1 VSPFETP
8 VKRLRPLEWALILLL
23 WFVAIGALYG
33 GAQLVI
39 APDGSRMNMR
49 LAWLV
54 ETPFMD
60 YFVPGLILMVIV
72 GGGHALIGWGVLRHW
87 THASLLAGAAGAS
100 LVIWI
105 VVQML
110 MLHTHNGLQLT
121 YLAFGLIEC
130 ALAAAVK
137 LLKSSRAFR

>member
-1 VSPFETP
+1 MSPFETP
-8 VKRLRPLEWALILLL
+8 VKLRRPLEWTLILLL

-72 GGGHALIGWGVLRHW
+72 GGGHALIGWTVLRGW
-87 THASLLAGAAGAS
+87 RTAWKLALGAGLS

-121 YLAFGLIEC
+121 YLGFGSIEC